1 MSTTKRF
8 TLSPIYLSI
17 AVTVPVPALA
27 ASPLILEEVVVTAQK
42 REQSL
47 QDVPIALNAFDA
59 EFLRTTGA
67 QSLDNLQ
74 QFTPGLES
82 TNLGVTQPTF
92 TIRGIGTGGLSIGT
106 DPAVGVYVDGVY
118 VGRSASSNTEFSDI
132 QRVEVLKGPQGTL
145 FGRNAAAG
153 AIQVITQKPTQDFE
167 GFARV
172 RAGNYDKL
180 LGEAAINVPLIED
193 TLSSRF
199 NITGSRRDGYVENA
213 FGGDDLNDQYYY
225 AGRASFLWTPSE
237 LTDLR
242 YTFDYNQLDQ
252 DAPHAIGLNPDLSPT
267 GTPGGALGDVD
278 VFGPVAN
285 DVLSEEETRKLYAH
299 TIQLDH
305 EFDWST
311 MTFIG
316 SYRSFESNV
325 RQDEDGLGLIAQQ
338 PPEYFAYLDTNNIE
352 DNSQL
357 YLELRFAG
365 NNGPLQWVG
374 GLSYYDEDGEQSA
387 EVSTF
392 AGSLIRNLTSDPA
405 NNVWPEPDNA
415 TCLGLSALAL
425 GTAYPCSA
433 AWTETMNNKANTV
446 SMAVFGD
453 VTWQFSDQFGLTLG
467 LRYTRDEKDFE
478 WYNPANTLTGNPA
491 NDVIFTA
498 DASPEAAAAK
508 VGWVK
513 TDDSWSNL
521 DPRVV
526 LNYYPSEDVLV
537 FASYANGYTAGGFN
551 SLQVGSNFDPEEVDN
566 FELGIKSQWLDQSL
580 RVNASVYQYY
590 YSDKQ
595 DIQQVDDGTAIKK
608 YVTVTGDAKGT
619 GMEAEITW
627 LPTDSLQ
634 LGLNYGYL
642 DAEWTDRTVGDINL
656 DGEPLDGPQQRL
668 VFLADYNLGLG
679 NNGDLLF
686 HFDYSWTSA
695 PERNPASADYNV
707 DYETKDD
714 AYNLSNA
721 RITWITPSTA
731 WQVALWAENLF
742 DTEHVVG
749 YSGISSDLNTPYVRR
764 NKPLFY
770 GLEVIYSW

>member
-1 MSTTKRF
+1 MPTTKRF
-8 TLSPIYLSI
+8 LLSPIYLSI
-17 AVTVPVPALA
+17 AVTIPATALA
-27 ASPLILEEVVVTAQK
+27 DTPMILEEVVVTAQK

-59 EFLRTTGA
+59 QFLRITGA
-67 QSLDNLQ
+67 QNLDNLQ
-74 QFTPGLES
+74 QFTPGLEA

-92 TIRGIGTGGLSIGT
+92 AIRGIGTGGLSIGT
-106 DPAVGVYVDGVY
+106 DPAVGVYMDGVY
-118 VGRSASSNTEFSDI
+118 IGRSASSNTEFSDI
-132 QRVEVLKGPQGTL
+132 ERVEILKGPQGTL

-167 GFARV
+167 GFARL
-172 RAGNYDKL
+172 RAGNYNKL
-180 LGEAAINVPLIED
+180 LGEAAINVPLIEE
-193 TLSSRF
+193 TLTSRF
-199 NITGSRRDGYVENA
+199 NFTGSRRDGYVENA

-237 LTDLR
+237 LTDVR
-242 YTFDYNQLDQ
+242 YTFDYNRLDQ
-252 DAPHAIGLNPDLSPT
+252 DAPSATGLNSGLSPT
-267 GTPGGALGDVD
+267 GTPGGQLGDVD

-285 DVLSEEETRKLYAH
+285 DVLVSEEKRKLYAN
-299 TIQLDH
+299 TLQIDH

-316 SYRSFESNV
+316 SYRSFEANV
-325 RQDEDGLGLIAQQ
+325 RQDDDGLGLINLQ

-357 YLELRFAG
+357 YMELRFAG
-365 NNGPLQWVG
+365 DSGPLQWVG
-374 GLSYYDEDGEQSA
+374 GLSYYNEDGKQTA
-387 EVSTF
+387 EVNTY
-392 AGSLIRNLTSDPA
+392 AGSLIRNLTSDPD
-405 NNVWPEPDNA
+405 NNVWTEPDND
-415 TCLGLSALAL
+415 TCLLLSSLAL
-425 GTAYPCSA
+425 GAAYPCSSQ
-433 AWTETMNNKANTV
+433 WTETMNNKAHTV

-453 VTWQFSDQFGLTLG
+453 VTWQFSDQFGLTVG
-467 LRYTRDEKDFE
+467 LRYTRDDKDFE
-478 WYNPANTLTGNPA
+478 WYNPPNSLTGNPA
-491 NDVIFTA
+491 DDVIFTA
-498 DASPEAAAAK
+498 NASPEAAAAK

-526 LNYYPSEDVLV
+526 LNYYPSEDVLI

-595 DIQQVDDGTAIKK
+595 DIEQVDDGTAIQK
-608 YVTVTGDAKGT
+608 YVTITGDAEGT
-619 GMEAEITW
+619 GMEAEVTW

-642 DAEWTDRTVGDINL
+642 DAKWTDRTTGDIDL
-656 DGEPLDGPQQRL
+656 EGEPLDGPRQRIA
-668 VFLADYNLGLG
+668 FFADYNLGLG

-695 PERNPASADYNV
+695 PERNPASPDYNV

-714 AYNLSNA
+714 AFMLSNA
-721 RITWITPSTA
+721 RIAWIAPSTA

-742 DTEHVVG
+742 DTEQVVN
-749 YSGISSDLNTPYVRR
+749 YNGIASDLDAPYVRR
-764 NKPLFY
+764 NRPRFY
-770 GLEVIYSW
+770 GLEVIYTW